1 MGCQDPNLVA
11 PMNKPPQVQS
21 SPNDI
26 FDYKQLDGKKMTIA
40 VYNFGDKTGQRK
52 QSNGTALLSSAVTQG
67 AEVWVIKA
75 SDLTDEQKQQFIIK
89 DNLSFGDWD
98 YDILANEWDSVEL
111 EDWGLNVWQNEDDV
125 IANTDEAEPVEKD
138 KIVCALC
145 GK

>member
-1 MGCQDPNLVA
+1 MQLLATNQVYPNKENPRNVNEAKFVKLKKSIQDFPEMLKLRPVVVDENYIILGGNMRYRAMVELGH
-11 PMNKPPQVQS
+11 K
-21 SPNDI
+21 
-26 FDYKQLDGKKMTIA
+26 
-40 VYNFGDKTGQRK
+40 
-52 QSNGTALLSSAVTQG
+52 
-67 AEVWVIKA
+67 EVWVIKA

>member
-1 MGCQDPNLVA
+1 MLKLRPVVVDENYIILGGNMRYRAMVELGH
-11 PMNKPPQVQS
+11 K
-21 SPNDI
+21 
-26 FDYKQLDGKKMTIA
+26 
-40 VYNFGDKTGQRK
+40 
-52 QSNGTALLSSAVTQG
+52 
-67 AEVWVIKA
+67 EVWVIKA

-89 DNLSFGDWD
+89 DNISFGDWD

>member
-1 MGCQDPNLVA
+1 MQLLATNQVYPNKDNPRNVNEAKFVKLKKSIQDFPEMLKLRPVVVDENYIILGGNMRYRAMVELGH
-11 PMNKPPQVQS
+11 K
-21 SPNDI
+21 
-26 FDYKQLDGKKMTIA
+26 
-40 VYNFGDKTGQRK
+40 
-52 QSNGTALLSSAVTQG
+52 
-67 AEVWVIKA
+67 EVWVIKA

-89 DNLSFGDWD
+89 DNISFGDWD